1 MTSLSTSAPV
11 AMNRPIYG
19 WTLHDGLVV
28 ARRNLIQTMRVPE
41 LLFFS
46 LVQPVIFV
54 LLFAYVFGGAIPIPG
69 DAGADAYRQYL
80 MPGIFGQTV
89 AFAAASST
97 VGLAEDMHKG
107 LIDRFRA
114 LPMSPPAVLV
124 GRTFADAA
132 RQILVLVVLS
142 ITGYLVGWRIDN
154 GLLNA
159 IWAYALLLLFAYT
172 VAWIGSWIGL
182 YMPNPETANTA
193 GLVWLFPMTFLSN
206 AFVPINALPGWLQV
220 VAAWNPI
227 SALVLSCRE
236 LFGNPDRDPAGL
248 LAAAERRA
256 LHAAVVRGADRRVR
270 HARRAAVHAH
280 HQPLVR
286 DGRQCCGEPLRHLAG
301 NRRHGGTPGQ
311 VDHGLRIDHLDDGA
325 ARAAAHD
332 DVARQQESDGGL
344 GLQRLMGETGVA
356 GAEDDLRIDVD
367 VDLGLQG
374 GLHVDLGDDPES
386 LVAERRLHIRDGRV
400 EVPVDGGAESVG
412 GGHGFIVQTMPTG
425 AGSWPR

>member
-1 MTSLSTSAPV
+1 MTTLSISTPV
-11 AMNRPIYG
+11 ALKRPIYG

-28 ARRNLIQTMRVPE
+28 TRRNLIQTMRVPE

-69 DAGADAYRQYL
+69 DTAADAYRQYL

-114 LPMSPPAVLV
+114 LPMSPPAVLI

-193 GLVWLFPMTFLSN
+193 GLVWLFPLTFLSN
-206 AFVPINALPGWLQV
+206 AFVPINSLPGWLQV

-227 SALVLSCRE
+227 SALVLACRE
-236 LFGNPDRDPAGL
+236 LFGNPTGIQPDFWPLQNPELYTL
-248 LAAAERRA
+248 LSCTVLIAIFATLSVRRY
-256 LHAAVVRGADRRVR
+256 RRTTSR
-270 HARRAAVHAH
+270 
-280 HQPLVR
+280 
-286 DGRQCCGEPLRHLAG
+286 
-301 NRRHGGTPGQ
+301 
-311 VDHGLRIDHLDDGA
+311 
-325 ARAAAHD
+325 
-332 DVARQQESDGGL
+332 
-344 GLQRLMGETGVA
+344 
-356 GAEDDLRIDVD
+356 
-367 VDLGLQG
+367 
-374 GLHVDLGDDPES
+374 
-386 LVAERRLHIRDGRV
+386 
-400 EVPVDGGAESVG
+400 
-412 GGHGFIVQTMPTG
+412 
-425 AGSWPR
+425 